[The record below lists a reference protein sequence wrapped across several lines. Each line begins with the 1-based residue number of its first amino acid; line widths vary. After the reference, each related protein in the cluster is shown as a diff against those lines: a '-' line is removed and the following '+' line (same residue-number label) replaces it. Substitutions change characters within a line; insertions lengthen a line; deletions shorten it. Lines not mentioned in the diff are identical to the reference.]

1 MTKTILIFS
10 GAGLS
15 AESGLKTFRDSDG
28 LWENYDIMNVCSARA
43 FKKNRRFVLD
53 FYDMRRAQL
62 ATVQPN
68 AMHFLIAELQKK
80 YPQRILNLTQNV
92 DDLLE
97 RAGCESVVHLHG
109 TLTDLRCETC
119 QQLTPIGYNPIT
131 PDMTCPHCGSTSVR
145 HNVVMFHEPAP
156 AYKLIPQ
163 ALNAAS
169 ALIVIGTSGQVI
181 DVVPFTQ
188 HVSQSVIINPKKERY
203 FDQHFIND
211 FFDVS
216 IFKTATAAVD
226 DLSAYIDNFM
236 HS

>member
-15 AESGLKTFRDSDG
+15 AESGLKTFRDNDG

-43 FKKNRRFVLD
+43 FKRNRRFVLD

-62 ATVQPN
+62 ADIKPN

-97 RAGCESVVHLHG
+97 RAGCESVTHLHG

-119 QQLTPIGYNPIT
+119 GQLTPIGYAPIT
-131 PDMTCPHCGSTSVR
+131 PEMRCPHCDSPDVR

-156 AYKLIPQ
+156 AYQLIPQ
-163 ALNAAS
+163 ALNAAN
-169 ALIVIGTSGQVI
+169 ALVVIGTSGQVI
-181 DVVPFTQ
+181 DVVPFTNY
-188 HVSQSVIINPKKERY
+188 VSQSVIINPKKERY
-203 FDQHFIND
+203 VDHHFIND

-226 DLSAYIDNFM
+226 DLSAYIDAFM
-236 HS
+236 HA